1 VFVVFLVHMLVIV
14 QMLMLFV
21 GMLYM
26 VARYFS

>member
-1 VFVVFLVHMLVIV
+1 MFVVFLVHMLVIV